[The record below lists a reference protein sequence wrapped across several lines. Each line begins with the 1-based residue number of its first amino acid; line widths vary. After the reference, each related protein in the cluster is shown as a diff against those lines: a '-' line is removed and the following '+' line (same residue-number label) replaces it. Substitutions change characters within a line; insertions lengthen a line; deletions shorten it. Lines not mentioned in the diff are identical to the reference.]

1 MRHDVATVAD
11 LDGFDAVI
19 DVRSPAEFAEDHV
32 PGALSCPVQDDEER
46 ARVGTLY
53 KQVSPFAARKVGA
66 ALVAANIARH
76 VEANFLEHPRQWRP
90 LVYCWRGGKR
100 SGSMTH
106 VLREI
111 GWAAQQLEGGY
122 KSFRRHVIGE
132 LDALASG
139 LRFRVI
145 CGLTGSGKS
154 RLLRALADRGEPVLD
169 LEAIAAHRGSVLGDL
184 PREPQPSQKG
194 FETQL
199 WQALRKLDPARPV
212 FVESESRKIGNLR
225 VPESLMDRMHAGE
238 CVKIEADVSTRAE
251 LLLEEYAHFF
261 DDPARL
267 EEKLRALTPLH
278 GHRVVDRWVG
288 HVTARRWPDLV
299 IELLVDHY
307 DPAYTRS
314 IGGHYP
320 AWHSVDAVTIAS
332 PSPESFARAA
342 GQIATENART

>member
-32 PGALSCPVQDDEER
+32 PGALSCPVLDDEER

-76 VEANFLEHPRQWRP
+76 IEANFLEHPRQWRP

-111 GWAAQQLEGGY
+111 GWAAQQLDGGY

-132 LDALASG
+132 LDALAAG
-139 LRFRVI
+139 LRFRVL

-154 RLLRALADRGEPVLD
+154 RLLRALAERGEPVLD

-184 PREPQPSQKG
+184 PQEPQPSQKG

-199 WQALRKLDPARPV
+199 WQALRKLDPSRTV

-225 VPESLMDRMHAGE
+225 VPEIVSLMLAEGVREVAVVTDEPDKYPRSIFPGG
-238 CVKIEADVSTRAE
+238 VS
-251 LLLEEYAHFF
+251 
-261 DDPARL
+261 
-267 EEKLRALTPLH
+267 
-278 GHRVVDRWVG
+278 
-288 HVTARRWPDLV
+288 
-299 IELLVDHY
+299 VDHR
-307 DPAYTRS
+307 DDL
-314 IGGHYP
+314 
-320 AWHSVDAVTIAS
+320 DAVQRRLRVAEHAVHGI
-332 PSPESFARAA
+332 
-342 GQIATENART
+342 QI